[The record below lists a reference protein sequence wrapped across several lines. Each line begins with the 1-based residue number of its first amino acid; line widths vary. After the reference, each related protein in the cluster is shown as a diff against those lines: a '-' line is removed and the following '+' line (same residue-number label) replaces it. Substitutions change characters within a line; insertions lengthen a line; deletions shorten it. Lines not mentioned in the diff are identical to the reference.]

1 MNGNDIQKA
10 ERIAEK
16 SINSDITRKQYR
28 AICRR
33 KTNIRESKIL
43 EIYMRREHLKNEL
56 KD

>member
-16 SINSDITRKQYR
+16 AINSDISRKQYR

-33 KTNIRESKIL
+33 KTNISDRKIL
-43 EIYMRREHLKNEL
+43 EIYIRREHLKIS
-56 KD
+56 